1 MRKFSVIENFS
12 FIARLLNKYV
22 PKFLDFSDHR
32 LLKSE
37 LFKLQK
43 EVTYLQ
49 NRIIHKEEIERWYY
63 EIATLIR
70 PISFR
75 DLKMVRLGS
84 KFDGGYFLPIVQNLP
99 TDWLTI
105 GLGYN
110 VEFENALIKQGCTV
124 NTFDH
129 TIKSRPRH
137 LHKSVNW
144 YKKGWGIESDR
155 TKKLSDLFDL
165 TGFSTDWCLKFDI
178 ENSEWG
184 VLHEITSLVYQPKII
199 LCEIHELFWELD
211 NQINS
216 HKVKLLKELLG
227 NYYVVHVNGNNFSP
241 EITTSNVTINSAI
254 ELTLINKNFAAL
266 SLNST
271 SLTPDFYQTNCL
283 NNSNGKPSKFRIQN

>member
-1 MRKFSVIENFS
+1 MKKFSVVENFS
-12 FIARLLNKYV
+12 FIARLLTKYV
-22 PKFLDFSDHR
+22 PKFLDFSDHK

-37 LFKLQK
+37 LLKLQK

-70 PISFR
+70 PISFPN
-75 DLKMVRLGS
+75 LKMVRLGS
-84 KFDGGYFLPIVQNLP
+84 KFDGGYFLPAVQNLP
-99 TDWLTI
+99 TNWLTI

-110 VEFENALIKQGCTV
+110 VEFENALIELGCNV

-129 TIKSRPRH
+129 TIKSRPRK
-137 LHKSVNW
+137 LHKLVNW
-144 YKKGWGIESDR
+144 YKIGWGTETVD
-155 TKKLSDLFDL
+155 TKGLRDLFDL
-165 TGFSTDWCLKFDI
+165 TGFSKDWCLKFDI

-184 VLHEITSLVYQPKII
+184 VLHEITSLINQPKII

-216 HKVKLLKELLG
+216 HKIESLKKVLA
-227 NYYVVHVNGNNFSP
+227 NYYVVYVNGNNFSP

-254 ELTLINKNFAAL
+254 ELTLINKNFTT
-266 SLNST
+266 LNLDLTNLT
-271 SLTPDFYQTNCL
+271 SDFYQTNYV
-283 NNSNGKPSKFRIQN
+283 NNSESKPSRFRIQS

>member
-37 LFKLQK
+37 LFKLQR

-49 NRIIHKEEIERWYY
+49 NRITHKDEIEQWYY

-70 PISFR
+70 PVSFQN
-75 DLKMVRLGS
+75 LKMGRLGS
-84 KFDGGYFLPIVQNLP
+84 KFDGGYYLPIIQNLP
-99 TDWLTI
+99 TNWLTI

-110 VEFENALIKQGCTV
+110 VEFENALIKLGCTV

-137 LHKSVNW
+137 LNKSVNW
-144 YKKGWGIESDR
+144 YKKGWGIESED
-155 TKKLSDLFDL
+155 TKKLPDLFDL
-165 TGFSTDWCLKFDI
+165 TGFTTDWCLKFDI
-178 ENSEWG
+178 ENSEWD
-184 VLHEITSLVYQPKII
+184 VLHEITSLVNQPKII

-216 HKVKLLKELLG
+216 LKVESLKKILA

-254 ELTLINKNFAAL
+254 ELTLISKNFETL
-266 SLNST
+266 TLNST
-271 SLTPDFYQTNCL
+271 SLTPDFYQTNYL
-283 NNSNGKPSKFRIQN
+283 NNSKSKPSKFRIQN